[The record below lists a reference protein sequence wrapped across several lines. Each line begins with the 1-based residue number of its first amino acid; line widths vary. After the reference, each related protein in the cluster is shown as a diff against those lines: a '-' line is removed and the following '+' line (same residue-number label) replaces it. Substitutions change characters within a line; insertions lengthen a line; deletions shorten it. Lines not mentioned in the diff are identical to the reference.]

1 MQVLYPRCAGH
12 KDTIVACVRCVSAPQ
27 HHELR
32 SFAATT
38 TGLLALADWLA
49 MHGCTHVAME
59 ATGIY
64 WKPVWHIL
72 EGSVRAG
79 PGQCPPYPQRP
90 GTQDRRQRR
99 DVDRRSARARP
110 DPLQLR
116 TALGDT
122 GTTRPHP
129 HAQTTRAR
137 DRPAQP
143 AHPESA

>member
-1 MQVLYPRCAGH
+1 MAGSHAREHAYQNSITRAAAAAIDLAGGNMQVLYPRCAGH

-72 EGSVRAG
+72 EGRFELVLANARHIRNVR
-79 PGQCPPYPQRP
+79 
-90 GTQDRRQRR
+90 D
-99 DVDRRSARARP
+99 ARP
-110 DPLQLR
+110 TSTTRRGSPICSR
-116 TALGDT
+116 TA
-122 GTTRPHP
+122 
-129 HAQTTRAR
+129 
-137 DRPAQP
+137 
-143 AHPESA
+143 